1 MWGQK
6 QAMTVNRAGDNNIFK
21 LYDWGD
27 QDHHF
32 YDEPVFAEVLRLERK
47 RAERSGRPFLLML
60 IDVRKIVHRR
70 DGKDVFEK
78 IISQLN
84 LHTRETDIKGWQAYK
99 SVIGIIF
106 TEVGEHDKDFII
118 DRITQRVRNSLFYVI
133 ESSPFRAI
141 NFSMKWFPNGE
152 KADEDHTYEANPLFY
167 PDLLE
172 KALYKVFSLYVK
184 RVIDIIGGIVGLII
198 FSPLFLIV
206 PILIKV
212 TSPGP
217 VFFRQ
222 ERLGQLGKKF
232 VFLKFRTMHIDND
245 DGIHRNYI
253 SNLIDGGNISCDD
266 SEKPGNEGSFK
277 IRNDPR
283 VTMVGKFLRRTSLDE
298 LPQFINVLKG
308 EMSLVGP
315 RPPIPYECDKYK
327 LWHMKRVIEVKPGI
341 TGLWQVEGRSSTSF
355 DEMVRLDL
363 KYIREWS
370 LWLDV
375 KILLKTPCVVVTAKG
390 AY

>member
-1 MWGQK
+1 MK
-6 QAMTVNRAGDNNIFK
+6 TDHAGHNNIVR
-21 LYDWGD
+21 LNDWVD
-27 QDHHF
+27 LEHHF
-32 YDEPVFAEVLRLERK
+32 YDEPVFTEVLRLERK
-47 RAERSGRPFLLML
+47 RSERSGRPFLLML
-60 IDVRKIVHRR
+60 IDVRKIIHSRN
-70 DGKDVFEK
+70 GKAVFEK
-78 IISQLN
+78 IVSQLN
-84 LHTRETDIKGWQAYK
+84 VHTRETDIKGWQAYK

-106 TEVGEHDKDFII
+106 TEVGEHDKDFIL

-133 ESSPFRAI
+133 ESNQFQAI
-141 NFSMKWFPNGE
+141 NISMRWFPNGE
-152 KADEDHTYEANPLFY
+152 GEADHTYEANPLFY

-172 KALYKVFSLYVK
+172 KALHKVFSLYLK
-184 RVIDIIGGIVGLII
+184 RVIDIIGSIAGLII
-198 FSPLFLIV
+198 FSPLFLII
-206 PILIKV
+206 PTLIKV
-212 TSPGP
+212 TSRGP

-222 ERLGQLGKKF
+222 ERLGQFGKTF
-232 VFLKFRTMHIDND
+232 VFLKFRTMHLDND
-245 DGIHRNYI
+245 DGIHRDYI
-253 SNLIDGGNISCDD
+253 RNLIDPENGSCDD
-266 SEKPGNEGSFK
+266 SEKPGDDGSFK

-283 VTMVGKFLRRTSLDE
+283 VTLAGRFLRKTSLDE

-315 RPPIPYECDKYK
+315 RPPIPYECDEYK

-370 LWLDV
+370 LWLDI
-375 KILLKTPCVVVTAKG
+375 KIMLKTPWVVMTGKG